1 LNPLH
6 LSGYGVKIKVGGLR
20 SKSELEVTDGR
31 DWDKTPSTS
40 RYRPRRFPYSSVIV
54 DGHSGYVSLQAFHW
68 LSRNKVPVFILNF
81 DGSMISS
88 ILPPG
93 PVKADLRAAQIK
105 ASEDS
110 KMKFSVARSLVQ
122 AKVARNL
129 QVLDWLAQRYDI
141 ERAVRLTRQEAL
153 PLSRARNVVD
163 LRTVEGRVALR
174 YWQAYASV
182 IPECFNFHGRMTTSH
197 QNNASD
203 PVNLALNYAYGV
215 LEGEC
220 RAAINT
226 VGLEP
231 SVGFLHETSGYQT
244 KQSLVYDLQ
253 EPFRWIADVAV
264 MDAFESGVLDL
275 PDFYF
280 TGNDYRYRFE
290 PEAKQRLLDLLRERF
305 NSGVRYQGRALKWDT
320 VIEQKTVE
328 LGRYLIGRTVGL
340 DFSEP
345 SPNLQR
351 VDDSELR
358 RRILDLSQ
366 SEANKFG
373 IGKSTFHNLR
383 ENVRDSRP
391 FKVYKPVVSALNR
404 LSVTEVALGPKSYE
418 CAYRR
423 NHGQS

>member
-1 LNPLH
+1 M
-6 LSGYGVKIKVGGLR
+6 
-20 SKSELEVTDGR
+20 
-31 DWDKTPSTS
+31 
-40 RYRPRRFPYSSVIV
+40 

-88 ILPPG
+88 ILPPS

-110 KMKFSVARSLVQ
+110 RMKFSVARSIVQ

-141 ERAVRLTRQEAL
+141 EKAVQLTRGEAL
-153 PLSRARNVVD
+153 TLGRARSVWD

-182 IPECFNFHGRMTTSH
+182 VPECFDFHGRMTRSH

-203 PVNLALNYAYGV
+203 PVNSALNYAYGV

-220 RAAINT
+220 RAAINI

-231 SVGFLHETSGYQT
+231 SVGFLHESSDYQT

-264 MDAFESGVLDL
+264 MEAFESGVLDL

-280 TGNDYRYRFE
+280 TGDDYRYRFG
-290 PEAKQRLLDLLRERF
+290 PEAKERFLDLLRDRF
-305 NSGVRYQGRALKWDT
+305 NSAVSYKGRALKWDT
-320 VIEQKTVE
+320 VVEQKAVE
-328 LGRYLIGRTVGL
+328 LGRYLVGRTNRL

-345 SPNLQR
+345 SPNLDR
-351 VDDSELR
+351 IDDKYLR
-358 RRILDLSQ
+358 RRILSLTQQKAQ
-366 SEANKFG
+366 SLG
-373 IGKSTFHNLR
+373 IGKSTLHYLR
-383 ENVRDSRP
+383 RKARSDRAFRICRKVREKLVRTQDRRS
-391 FKVYKPVVSALNR
+391 VY
-404 LSVTEVALGPKSYE
+404 G
-418 CAYRR
+418 
-423 NHGQS
+423 

>member
-68 LSRNKVPVFILNF
+68 LSRNKVPVFILSF

-88 ILPPG
+88 ILPPS

-105 ASEDS
+105 ASEDA
-110 KMKFSVARSLVQ
+110 KRKFSIANAIVR
-122 AKVARNL
+122 AKIARNL

-141 ERAVRLTRQEAL
+141 QREVRLTKHEAFRL
-153 PLSRARNVVD
+153 GKARSVVD

-174 YWQAYASV
+174 YWQVYASV
-182 IPECFNFHGRMTTSH
+182 VPECFDFHGRMTTSH

-244 KQSLVYDLQ
+244 KHSLVYDLQ

-264 MDAFESGVLDL
+264 IEAFELGVLDL

-280 TGNDYRYRFE
+280 TGDDYRYRFE
-290 PEAKQRLLDLLRERF
+290 PEAKERFLYLLRERF
-305 NSGVRYQGRALKWDT
+305 NSGVTYMKHTSKWDI
-320 VIEQKTVE
+320 VIEQKVVE
-328 LGRYLIGRTVGL
+328 LSRYLLGRSARL
-340 DFSEP
+340 DFREP
-345 SPNLQR
+345 EPTLTGIDNR
-351 VDDSELR
+351 ELR
-358 RRILDLSQ
+358 KRMLDLS
-366 SEANKFG
+366 EAEARRSGIKRSTYYHLRRKIRARRLLRIYNKT
-373 IGKSTFHNLR
+373 KM
-383 ENVRDSRP
+383 
-391 FKVYKPVVSALNR
+391 KLNR
-404 LSVTEVALGPKSYE
+404 WQIQQ
-418 CAYRR
+418 R
-423 NHGQS
+423 